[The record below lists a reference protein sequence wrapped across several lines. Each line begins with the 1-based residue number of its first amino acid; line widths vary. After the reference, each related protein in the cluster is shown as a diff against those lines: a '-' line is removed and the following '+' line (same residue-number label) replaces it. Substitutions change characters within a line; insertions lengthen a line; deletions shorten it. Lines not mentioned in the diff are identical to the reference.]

1 MLVVSSEGEAWIV
14 CAGGVNREIFWDAIS
29 GTYSMVAK
37 ADYLKKDISWYK
49 FNDCFLTF
57 NLKTGQWDIPFP
69 ENSLLAR
76 AGAQVALKGETLYYV
91 GGELKPGLRSP
102 GIVKVTP

>member
-1 MLVVSSEGEAWIV
+1 MGYTFPGE
-14 CAGGVNREIFWDAIS
+14 
-29 GTYSMVAK
+29 
-37 ADYLKKDISWYK
+37 L
-49 FNDCFLTF
+49 
-57 NLKTGQWDIPFP
+57 P
-69 ENSLLAR
+69 LAR